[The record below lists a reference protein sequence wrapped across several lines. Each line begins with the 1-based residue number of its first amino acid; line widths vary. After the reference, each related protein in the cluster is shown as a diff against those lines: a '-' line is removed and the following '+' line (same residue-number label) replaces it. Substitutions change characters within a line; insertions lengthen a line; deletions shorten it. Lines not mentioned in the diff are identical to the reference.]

1 MYMREQ
7 SVLEQEIELGGWH
20 KFLAKHKNLFLSV
33 LYTYLKPMIF
43 PLAARKL
50 PPGDTSVPLDELTP
64 VSVESLAPGFI

>member
-1 MYMREQ
+1 
-7 SVLEQEIELGGWH
+7 
-20 KFLAKHKNLFLSV
+20 
-33 LYTYLKPMIF
+33 MIF